1 MYVDTYTRSHP
12 RRRCQCSCRCNP
24 PGPRR
29 GAAGR
34 AAAGRV
40 RAWRTWCSVR
50 CCSIRCCSVRCSQV
64 TLLLGG
70 VATSQWWALADMFV
84 WWPWP
89 LHAYF
94 MRGVFMSLCLAAT
107 NKQLQTGLRH
117 SISCRRL
124 VDTLDLSNRWRNFK
138 QSTVLLMYQ
147 L

>member
-40 RAWRTWCSVR
+40 RAW
-50 CCSIRCCSVRCSQV
+50 CSVRCSQV

-89 LHAYF
+89 LHACF

-117 SISCRRL
+117 FISCGRL
-124 VDTLDLSNRWRNFK
+124 LDTFDLSNRWQNFK
-138 QSTVLLMYQ
+138 QNSYKKARFFI
-147 L
+147 